1 MSFSPVQSG
10 SFLKTDGVLERALF
24 KLKTNLQLLYEVNC
38 GRRERAQ
45 VIHTDRIRIQLPQYL
60 YDEAEDTDSLSGN
73 KYMPLDA
80 DSFDETNLES
90 PDDLNDQDE

>member
-1 MSFSPVQSG
+1 M
-10 SFLKTDGVLERALF
+10 
-24 KLKTNLQLLYEVNC
+24 
-38 GRRERAQ
+38 
-45 VIHTDRIRIQLPQYL
+45 IHTDRIRIQLPQYL

-73 KYMPLDA
+73 MYMPLDA